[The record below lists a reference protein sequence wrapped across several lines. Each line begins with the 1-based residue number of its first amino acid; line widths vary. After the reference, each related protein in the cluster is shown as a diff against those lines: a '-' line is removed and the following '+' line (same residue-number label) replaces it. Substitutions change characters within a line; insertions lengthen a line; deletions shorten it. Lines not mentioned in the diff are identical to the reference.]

1 MRALLLAAGLGT
13 RLRPIT
19 NDIPKCLV
27 SVGGK
32 PLLGYWLETLFS
44 SRQIESVL
52 INTHY
57 LENQVNEFVL
67 NSKWKN
73 RITLVHED
81 ELLGTAGTVIKNKDF
96 FNKKE
101 FCVIHADNFSVFDF
115 DDFLNAHNKRPKK
128 CIMTM
133 MTYLT
138 DNPSSCG
145 TLTLDSSGVVLRMD
159 EKISCNNHLAN
170 GAVYIFENTIFSL
183 IEKIN
188 VNIADISTEL
198 INEIMGLIYT
208 YPNYLY
214 HKDIG
219 TVSALAQANQDIEK
233 LKRFIS

>member
-1 MRALLLAAGLGT
+1 MNALLLAAGFGT

-19 NDIPKCLV
+19 NHIPKCLV
-27 SVGGK
+27 TIGGK
-32 PLLGYWLETLFS
+32 PLLSYWLETLFDS
-44 SRQIESVL
+44 KNIESVL

-73 RITLVHED
+73 RITLVHEH

-115 DDFLNAHNKRPKK
+115 DDFLKAHNKRPKK
-128 CIMTM
+128 CLMTM

-138 DNPSSCG
+138 DNPLSCG
-145 TLTLDSSGVVLRMD
+145 TLTLDRSGVVLRMD
-159 EKISCNNHLAN
+159 EKTSSNNHLAN
-170 GAVYIFENTIFSL
+170 GAVYIFENSIFNL
-183 IEKIN
+183 IESIN
-188 VNIADISTEL
+188 INMADISTEL

-208 YPNYLY
+208 FPNYLY

-219 TVSALAQANQDIEK
+219 TVSALAQVNQDIIK
-233 LKRFIS
+233 LKRFIG